1 MTAGGTREGDELDQV
16 REPAVA
22 GNPDATRSSRSNRRH
37 ARWGIFVGLAVLV
50 IAVDQLTKAW
60 LVSAVEPGGAIEVV
74 GDWLRLIYGR
84 NNGGLF
90 GLFEGSAALLAVASL
105 AVIGIIVV
113 YHARSQPSVVL
124 STALGL
130 LLGGAI
136 GNLIDRVRLGYVI
149 DFVDAGIGS
158 LRFYTFNV
166 ADSAISLSI
175 LLLILLA
182 LFPGL
187 AGSRTTEAD
196 RADA

>member
-1 MTAGGTREGDELDQV
+1 VTTSGGAREGDDLDQV
-16 REPAVA
+16 RGPAIA
-22 GNPDATRSSRSNRRH
+22 AAPDAARPTRRR
-37 ARWGIFVGLAVLV
+37 ARWGVFAGLAALV
-50 IAVDQLTKAW
+50 IVVDQLTKAW
-60 LVSAVEPGGAIEVV
+60 LVSAVGPGGAIEVV
-74 GDWLRLIYGR
+74 GDWLRLIHGR

-90 GLFEGSAALLAVASL
+90 GLFEGSAIVLAAASM
-105 AVIGIIVV
+105 AVIAIIVV
-113 YHARSQPSVVL
+113 YHARSRPSLVL

-136 GNLIDRVRLGYVI
+136 GNLIDRLRLGYVI
-149 DFVDAGIGS
+149 DFVDAGIGT

-175 LLLILLA
+175 VLLIVLA

-187 AGSRTTEAD
+187 AGSGADQPD

>member
-1 MTAGGTREGDELDQV
+1 MTAGGAREGDDLDQV
-16 REPAVA
+16 RGPATTGASDVA
-22 GNPDATRSSRSNRRH
+22 RPARRT
-37 ARWGIFVGLAVLV
+37 ARWGVFAGLAALV
-50 IAVDQLTKAW
+50 ILVDQLTKAW
-60 LVSAVEPGGAIEVV
+60 LVSAVGPGGAIEVV
-74 GDWLRLIYGR
+74 GDWLRLIHGR

-90 GLFEGSAALLAVASL
+90 GLFEGSAIVLAAASM
-105 AVIGIIVV
+105 AVIAIIVV
-113 YHARSQPSVVL
+113 YHGRSRPSLLL

-136 GNLIDRVRLGYVI
+136 GNLIDRLRLGYVI
-149 DFVDAGIGS
+149 DFVDAGIGA

-187 AGSRTTEAD
+187 AGSGADDPD